1 MNSTQDLPRIIEGT
15 LHRILQPEDLAAIFR
30 YEHEWYL
37 YFLLLLT
44 TGVRPD
50 DAALLTNNRISWKRN
65 IIGFFP
71 QGSEKYRE
79 LPVPQD
85 VLSLVP
91 HDHSAGQPLFP
102 ELFVDVE
109 DPWIREE
116 VLNERLGQPAEFME
130 SLLAAAD
137 RPAASLISF
146 RITFEHITREGLSGS
161 GPAGIPLKTILPETM
176 EIPRT

>member
-1 MNSTQDLPRIIEGT
+1 MDNVSDLPRIIEGT

-37 YFLLLLT
+37 YYLLLLT
-44 TGVRPD
+44 TGIRPD
-50 DAALLTNNRISWKRN
+50 DAALLANNHISLKRN
-65 IIGFFP
+65 IIGYFP
-71 QGSEKYRE
+71 RGSEKYRE
-79 LPVPQD
+79 VPVPQD

-91 HDHSAGQPLFP
+91 HDHSAEQPLFP

-146 RITFEHITREGLSGS
+146 RITFEQITREGPGGS